1 MLNLEGKEWDKFKFI
16 EIFNEPTAQPPNLN
30 NFNF

>member
-1 MLNLEGKEWDKFKFI
+1 MEKIAEAIRLHFKLD
-16 EIFNEPTAQPPNLN
+16 EPTAQPPNLN